1 MTRMRRAALILA
13 PVLCALAL
21 TPLLARADGGAP
33 VRIRDLRVGEH
44 SGYERLVIE
53 LDADAEV
60 VWENGPE
67 PGEESF
73 YIAAA
78 PQQRSR
84 VIVTQLPHVGTI
96 SVTEMKGGTHVAVEP
111 RARRVRAYTLA
122 NPPRLVVDFAAPAKG
137 TFDAPAGARA
147 LEPARSL
154 GPLVV
159 EPEPEPLPE
168 PEREP
173 EAEPQPAPKAG
184 PEITAEPAQPAPQL
198 EAPPAPEPEP
208 EPAAEP
214 APVPAPTPEPAAEPA
229 PVPAPTPEPTPAP
242 VAKPAASAGTPEPE
256 PQVVP
261 AKPVA
266 PKPAA
271 PSPSA
276 GFPYAL
282 ALGALLGL
290 ALAIGAATAL
300 LRRRAARSEPS
311 SSRFPPE
318 EEDALPAR
326 GTDDISPADVLA
338 AAEHDGALAKRLDEE
353 VRARLELEQRFAH
366 ANEELKVLRDRL
378 HRLERRRE
386 GAS

>member
-184 PEITAEPAQPAPQL
+184 PEITAQPAQPAPQL

-208 EPAAEP
+208 AAEP
-214 APVPAPTPEPAAEPA
+214 AA
-229 PVPAPTPEPTPAP
+229 APTPEPTPAP